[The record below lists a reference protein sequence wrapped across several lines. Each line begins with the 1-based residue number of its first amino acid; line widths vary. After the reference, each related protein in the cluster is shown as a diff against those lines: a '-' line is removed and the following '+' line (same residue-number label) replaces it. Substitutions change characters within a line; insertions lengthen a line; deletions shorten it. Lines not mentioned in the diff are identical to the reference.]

1 MVQSIRTEPAIWF
14 NAQQRDQAR
23 IRFNELKRQIDL
35 RHEMPVVGEIMI
47 RGEECNHG
55 LGRELRNSQQA
66 EEYGG
71 GSAFVFGLYEQT
83 ITGKVVH
90 LLLIERLVSPGDDD

>member
-71 GSAFVFGLYEQT
+71 GQCLCFW
-83 ITGKVVH
+83 VV
-90 LLLIERLVSPGDDD
+90 RADDYWKSRSPALDRTARESG